1 MDKEEMKVLV
11 ACEFSQV
18 VTKSFRDKDHEA
30 YSCDLLPTEGNSKWH
45 IQGDVLDHL
54 ADGWDLMIAHP
65 DCRYL
70 CVTGN
75 KWMKEELDTMHER
88 LYDRDDA
95 IQFFMRLANAPIPK
109 ICIENPVGIMSK
121 EWRKPNQ
128 IIQPFQFGHKEPKK
142 TCLWLKNLPKLI
154 PTKIVK
160 PEYFK
165 SKSGKNMANWYYLS
179 KLKGKERQQLRER
192 TFQGI
197 ADAMADQWSET
208 PIQMTLGGNNA

>member
-1 MDKEEMKVLV
+1 MKVIV

-18 VTKSFRDKDHEA
+18 VTKAFRDKDHEA
-30 YSCDLLPTEGNSKWH
+30 YSCDLLPTEGNTNWH
-45 IQGDVLDHL
+45 IQDNVLDHL
-54 ADGWDLMIAHP
+54 NDGWDLMIAHP

-75 KWMKEELDTMHER
+75 KWSKESLDTFHER
-88 LYDRDDA
+88 HYERDEALKFVRKLLD
-95 IQFFMRLANAPIPK
+95 APIPK
-109 ICIENPVGIMSK
+109 IALENPVGVISSHI
-121 EWRKPNQ
+121 RKPTQ

-142 TCLWLKNLPKLI
+142 TCLWLKGLPKLI

-160 PEYFK
+160 PEYYK
-165 SKSGKNMANWYYLS
+165 TKSGKNMAVWYYLS

-197 ADAMADQWSET
+197 ADAMAQQWGVLT
-208 PIQMTLGGNNA
+208 VGQTVL